1 MKNKFTKR
9 AEDALRYSKT
19 LAEGLGHTFIGTEH
33 ILIGLIEEEN
43 CVASKLL
50 KSKGAEKEALTDIL
64 CRNRGKGE
72 LSKLTSEDMTLS
84 AKKALLEASGNL
96 TPERLRSVALLGVD
110 ILSIGALTHSVS
122 AFDISM
128 RMA

>member
-1 MKNKFTKR
+1 MLDNMDNDTM
-9 AEDALRYSKT
+9 AEAVK
-19 LAEGLGHTFIGTEH
+19 IV
-33 ILIGLIEEEN
+33 N
-43 CVASKLL
+43 
-50 KSKGAEKEALTDIL
+50 
-64 CRNRGKGE
+64 
-72 LSKLTSEDMTLS
+72 
-84 AKKALLEASGNL
+84 KKALLEASGNL